1 MMTTAEKLTAL
12 RRAMARRGLAAYLV
26 LTDDF
31 HASEYVGDY
40 FKAREYL
47 SGFTGSAGT
56 LLILPS
62 RALLWTDGRYFL
74 QAESQ
79 LAGSGIELM
88 RSGEPDVP
96 TLERFLLAELEDGSL
111 LGFDA
116 RTVNTA
122 LARRLGNKLRTKHIR
137 FAGDEDLVGAL
148 WPDRPPLSAA
158 PVWELGIDYAGE
170 ARADKLARVRAAM
183 ADEGADAF
191 VVTALDELAWLLD
204 LRGNDV
210 ACTPVFLGFLL
221 LTKENAVLCARAGA
235 VGEEVKASLAA
246 DGVRLADYEGIYGL
260 VRALPRGTRVLLD
273 GATANYRLT
282 QSVPDGA
289 ETLDRPSP
297 IVPMKA
303 VKNAVEQENLRRAH
317 LADGIALTRFL
328 RWLKCDAVREGATE
342 LSAAAK
348 LEEYRRES
356 ADYLEPSFDPIL
368 AYGPH
373 GAIIHYEATEETDVP
388 LEAHGLLLADTGGHY
403 RTGTTDVTRTVAL
416 GPVAEEE
423 KRACTLVL
431 RGHLALAAA
440 RFRAGVTGE
449 NLDILARGPLWDE
462 GLDYNHGTGH
472 GVGYL
477 LSVHEGPQR
486 IHWSIASNARH
497 TALEPGMIFSD
508 EPGLYLAGKF
518 GVRLENLLLVRE
530 AETNA
535 YGRFLSLEPLTLAPF
550 DRDTIDPS
558 LLSDRELAQLN
569 AYHARGSELAICAVS
584 AIMAQTTITEKEK
597 NGMDIFD
604 ILGPVMVGPSSSHT
618 AGAARIG
625 AMARTLLGGEV
636 AYAKLHLYGSFAET
650 GKGHGTDRALVAG
663 LLGMKPDDLRIP
675 NAFEEAKKAGLRYT
689 IDEID
694 LRDAHPNTAVL
705 ELTGKGG
712 RTLTVQAS
720 SLGGGRI
727 MVNKLDGIEV
737 NFTGESNTLVVR
749 NQDEFGSV
757 AAVTSILNQLRV
769 NVANMSVHR
778 HKRGGD
784 ALMVIETDQHIKP
797 KQVEFISELPGILGV
812 TYYDKED
819 DEDGSGFDERN
830 L

>member
-137 FAGDEDLVGAL
+137 FAGGEDLVDAL

-158 PVWELGIDYAGE
+158 PVWELGIEYAGE

-221 LTKENAVLCARAGA
+221 LTKEDAVLCARAGA

-246 DGVRLADYEGIYGL
+246 DGVRLADYESIYGL
-260 VRALPRGTRVLLD
+260 VRALPRGTRGLLD

-373 GAIIHYEATEETDVP
+373 GAIVHYEATEETDVP

-416 GPVAEEE
+416 GPVAGEE
-423 KRACTLVL
+423 KRALTFSP
-431 RGHLALAAA
+431 AA
-440 RFRAGVTGE
+440 RS
-449 NLDILARGPLWDE
+449 
-462 GLDYNHGTGH
+462 GTRDWTTTTA
-472 GVGYL
+472 
-477 LSVHEGPQR
+477 PAT
-486 IHWSIASNARH
+486 AS
-497 TALEPGMIFSD
+497 
-508 EPGLYLAGKF
+508 
-518 GVRLENLLLVRE
+518 
-530 AETNA
+530 
-535 YGRFLSLEPLTLAPF
+535 
-550 DRDTIDPS
+550 
-558 LLSDRELAQLN
+558 
-569 AYHARGSELAICAVS
+569 AICS
-584 AIMAQTTITEKEK
+584 ASTRDRSA
-597 NGMDIFD
+597 
-604 ILGPVMVGPSSSHT
+604 S
-618 AGAARIG
+618 IG
-625 AMARTLLGGEV
+625 ASPPTR
-636 AYAKLHLYGSFAET
+636 
-650 GKGHGTDRALVAG
+650 GTPRWSRA
-663 LLGMKPDDLRIP
+663 
-675 NAFEEAKKAGLRYT
+675 
-689 IDEID
+689 
-694 LRDAHPNTAVL
+694 
-705 ELTGKGG
+705 
-712 RTLTVQAS
+712 
-720 SLGGGRI
+720 
-727 MVNKLDGIEV
+727 
-737 NFTGESNTLVVR
+737 
-749 NQDEFGSV
+749 
-757 AAVTSILNQLRV
+757 
-769 NVANMSVHR
+769 
-778 HKRGGD
+778 
-784 ALMVIETDQHIKP
+784 
-797 KQVEFISELPGILGV
+797 
-812 TYYDKED
+812 
-819 DEDGSGFDERN
+819 
-830 L
+830 

>member
-12 RRAMARRGLAAYLV
+12 RRAMAQRGLAAYLV
-26 LTDDF
+26 PTDDF

-148 WPDRPPLSAA
+148 WPGRPPLSAA
-158 PVWELGIDYAGE
+158 PVWELGIEYAGE

-191 VVTALDELAWLLD
+191 AVTALDELAWLLD

-221 LTKENAVLCARAGA
+221 LTKEDAVLCARAGA

-260 VRALPRGTRVLLD
+260 VRAL
-273 GATANYRLT
+273 
-282 QSVPDGA
+282 PDGA

-373 GAIIHYEATEETDVP
+373 GAIVHYEATEETDVP

-403 RTGTTDVTRTVAL
+403 RNGTTDVTRTVAL
-416 GPVAEEE
+416 GPVAGEE

-569 AYHARGSELAICAVS
+569 AYHARVYEALA
-584 AIMAQTTITEKEK
+584 
-597 NGMDIFD
+597 
-604 ILGPVMVGPSSSHT
+604 P
-618 AGAARIG
+618 
-625 AMARTLLGGEV
+625 
-636 AYAKLHLYGSFAET
+636 HLDAET
-650 GKGHGTDRALVAG
+650 RAWL
-663 LLGMKPDDLRIP
+663 
-675 NAFEEAKKAGLRYT
+675 
-689 IDEID
+689 
-694 LRDAHPNTAVL
+694 
-705 ELTGKGG
+705 
-712 RTLTVQAS
+712 
-720 SLGGGRI
+720 
-727 MVNKLDGIEV
+727 
-737 NFTGESNTLVVR
+737 
-749 NQDEFGSV
+749 
-757 AAVTSILNQLRV
+757 
-769 NVANMSVHR
+769 
-778 HKRGGD
+778 
-784 ALMVIETDQHIKP
+784 
-797 KQVEFISELPGILGV
+797 LGV
-812 TYYDKED
+812 TAPLGK
-819 DEDGSGFDERN
+819 
-830 L
+830 